1 MANKITEKIIEPS
14 KVIVGSTFLIKIK
27 VDMIESYRI
36 VTERGENII
45 TEQGENLL
53 TEGDFYNGQES
64 E

>member
-1 MANKITEKIIEPS
+1 MANKIIEKIIEPS
-14 KVIVGSTFLIKIK
+14 KIMVGSTFLIKIK
-27 VDMIESYRI
+27 VDMIESYRLI
-36 VTERGENII
+36 TERGENII